1 MMRDGQQQQKENSRV
16 TLTRCLFRTLINPRA
31 QLVILTP
38 PPLLPLHQ
46 VRRFC
51 NRISVEQKKVS
62 GWVSLWLRKM
72 TKKYGRRR
80 IVCYSETFNVVV
92 KVSNCFEMSFGRH
105 HRTEPSTC
113 HRLSLVSSS
122 GVQR

>member
-1 MMRDGQQQQKENSRV
+1 MMRDGQQQEKKSSRV

-38 PPLLPLHQ
+38 PPLLLLHQ

-62 GWVSLWLRKM
+62 LWVSL
-72 TKKYGRRR
+72 
-80 IVCYSETFNVVV
+80 
-92 KVSNCFEMSFGRH
+92 
-105 HRTEPSTC
+105 
-113 HRLSLVSSS
+113 
-122 GVQR
+122 